1 MRRGKSHE
9 RSRQNIR
16 RHPPRA
22 RRHRRRRIP
31 PPRGPHAPG
40 GSAGE
45 RDPGTRPRRGGQ
57 SRPFRA
63 EAERVFATVEE
74 VASAAD
80 IPARIADFLR
90 AKNLPPRL
98 RKGADPYL
106 AALPWAPAALI
117 LDEGRA
123 QAEDRVG
130 LSHAFAAIAETGTL
144 ALVSGPDNPTTLNFL
159 PETHIVVVEART
171 IVGDYETFW
180 AKLRAAYGEGTMPRT
195 VNFITGPSRSADIEQ
210 TLLLGA
216 HGPRALHILIVGA
229 AI

>member
-1 MRRGKSHE
+1 MSDRTKIFAG
-9 RSRQNIR
+9 IR
-16 RHPPRA
+16 RALGVTGAEDSRRRAVRA
-22 RRHRRRRIP
+22 RLAEAPESVIP
-31 PPRGPHAPG
+31 ARG
-40 GSAGE
+40 
-45 RDPGTRPRRGGQ
+45 RDATDKVGL
-57 SRPFRA
+57 FRA

-74 VASAAD
+74 IASAAD

-98 RKGADPYL
+98 RKGTDAYL
-106 AALPWAPAALI
+106 AALPWTSAGVI

-123 QAEDRVG
+123 QAQDRVG
-130 LSHAFAAIAETGTL
+130 LSHAFGGIAETGTL

-180 AKLRAAYGEGTMPRT
+180 AKLRAAYGAGAMPRT

-210 TLLLGA
+210 T
-216 HGPRALHILIVGA
+216 
-229 AI
+229 

>member
-1 MRRGKSHE
+1 MSDRAKIFAG
-9 RSRQNIR
+9 IR
-16 RHPPRA
+16 RA
-22 RRHRRRRIP
+22 LGVTGAEESRRRVVRTRLAEAPESVIP
-31 PPRGPHAPG
+31 ARGHDAADKVALF
-40 GSAGE
+40 S
-45 RDPGTRPRRGGQ
+45 
-57 SRPFRA
+57 A

-74 VASAAD
+74 IASAAD

-90 AKNLPPRL
+90 AKNLPPQL

-106 AALPWAPAALI
+106 AALPWASVPLS

-171 IVGDYETFW
+171 IVGDYEAFW
-180 AKLRAAYGEGTMPRT
+180 ARLRAAYGAGMMPRT